1 MVFDL
6 FREDDIREEIEARI
20 EKYMVNPD
28 SESSIIVPGE
38 KEALELVKYHE
49 REWKRITKGIDLRDL
64 EETKKMLKDTIHK
77 YNQLQR
83 LKPYGRYFQLTV
95 EGVVEELE
103 MESLIERSRGATY
116 KIQLSAKGLPTKNI
130 EDLTLPEA
138 EKYYKVIVDEIKEL
152 KDRIEEIKKIAA
164 YPSGVLLDD
173 LFLAKERCALA
184 LRVIGELSDGVI
196 PQNML
201 REYKRIL
208 WNPILKQKRFL
219 RKNE

>member
-20 EKYMVNPD
+20 KRYAENPN
-28 SESSIIVPGE
+28 SESTITVPGE

-49 REWKRITKGIDLRDL
+49 KEWKRITKGIDLRDL

-83 LKPYGRYFQLTV
+83 LKPYGRYFQLTM
-95 EGVVEELE
+95 EGVVKELE
-103 MESLIERSRGATY
+103 MESLIERSRRATY

-152 KDRIEEIKKIAA
+152 KDRIEEIKKIQAH
-164 YPSGVLLDD
+164 PIEVLLDD

-208 WNPILKQKRFL
+208 WNPHSKIKEVFAKR
-219 RKNE
+219 

>member
-6 FREDDIREEIEARI
+6 FREDDIRVEIEARI
-20 EKYMVNPD
+20 EKYMANPD
-28 SESSIIVPGE
+28 IIVPGE
-38 KEALELVKYHE
+38 KESLELVKYHA

-64 EETKKMLKDTIHK
+64 EETKKMLEDAIHK

-95 EGVVEELE
+95 EGAVKELE

-116 KIQLSAKGLPTKNI
+116 KIQLSARGLPTKNI

-164 YPSGVLLDD
+164 HPAEVLLDD